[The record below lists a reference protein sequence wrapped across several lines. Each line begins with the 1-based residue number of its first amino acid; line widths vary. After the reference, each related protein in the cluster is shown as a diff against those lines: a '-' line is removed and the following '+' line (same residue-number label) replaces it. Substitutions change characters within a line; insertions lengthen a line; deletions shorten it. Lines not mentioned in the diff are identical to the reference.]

1 MRIFLSVLGIIFC
14 LNFPFML
21 SVSAEDDPILAR
33 AGDWKITLSEF
44 NRVIRLYDRKKQE
57 AINKNPE
64 MKKTLLKRILKTKLI
79 ADRARAEGFTE
90 NYEMKK
96 QLELITNDMI
106 SIQYLN
112 KVVAKRAIVTDKDIE
127 EYYKAHITEYKLPE
141 RVKARHILVKVKK
154 EFTDEEK
161 EAARRKIEGLLER
174 VKKGEDFVELAKT
187 YSDDPASARVGG
199 DLGYF
204 QRGRMVKPFED
215 VAFSLK
221 PGEVSDIVETRFGY
235 HIIKVEDRKPAETI
249 PLEKVKKSIREKLQ
263 KEMRDAE
270 ISKFI
275 QNLMKE
281 KEADIHLELLNQ
293 KVSNK

>member
-1 MRIFLSVLGIIFC
+1 
-14 LNFPFML
+14 ML

-281 KEADIHLELLNQ
+281 KEAEIHLELLNQ

>member
-281 KEADIHLELLNQ
+281 KEAEIHLELLNQ